1 VTGGIDESAEAS
13 GGRSVRVELQV
24 TQHEF
29 ALLIRWLLAH
39 LPGLRWLAALMLMLL
54 AAGATLIAIVSPWI
68 GAVLV
73 GLVGL
78 QFALWGWLIATTPR
92 RAWMKRGAE
101 AGANQ
106 VLEFSDQGVHV
117 QTVNTDSMAKWPF
130 YPKTIEHRGLYL
142 LGVASGRAYRIVPAR
157 AFASS
162 SDEEEFRHLVEEHTA
177 AKLIA
182 PTQVTDPNDL
192 R

>member
-13 GGRSVRVELQV
+13 GGRSVRVEFQV

-29 ALLIRWLLAH
+29 TLFTRWLLVH

-92 RAWMKRGAE
+92 RAWLKRGAE

-130 YPKTIEHRGLYL
+130 TRRPSSIAACTCWASPVAALTELFPRGHSPLRPTRR
-142 LGVASGRAYRIVPAR
+142 S
-157 AFASS
+157 FDTSS
-162 SDEEEFRHLVEEHTA
+162 RNT
-177 AKLIA
+177 
-182 PTQVTDPNDL
+182 PPRN
-192 R
+192 